1 MATLVYDVALDGA
14 FAGRVAIAVRAAYA
28 RALAAERARWPRES
42 YTVLWGDAP
51 EHAHGAAE
59 TMLFRAPAE
68 GRVVSGAS
76 TLALVRSVR
85 YGIARV
91 SNVALAQSD

>member
-1 MATLVYDVALDGA
+1 MGTLAYDVALDGA
-14 FAGRVAIAVRAAYA
+14 FVGRVAIAVHAEYA
-28 RALAAERARWPRES
+28 RALSEGARWPRES

-51 EHAHGAAE
+51 TRALGAAE
-59 TMLFRAPAE
+59 TMLFLAPAE
-68 GRVVSGAS
+68 GRVVSGSS

-91 SNVALAQSD
+91 SNVALSP